1 MKTYLIS
8 AELLPHRDESEIAT
22 AIEQLSPQT
31 FKYQSAKW
39 IIKHDGDAGSIHAEL
54 IPNLKNGEKLMVLGL
69 SGEGAWTGVTPSSDR
84 WLHVHL

>member
-8 AELLPHRDESEIAT
+8 AELLPHRDDSVIAE
-22 AIEQLSPQT
+22 AIEQLSTQT

-54 IPNLKNGEKLMVLGL
+54 VPALKNGEKLMVLGL
-69 SGEGAWTGVTPSSDR
+69 SGEGAWTGVAPSSDH